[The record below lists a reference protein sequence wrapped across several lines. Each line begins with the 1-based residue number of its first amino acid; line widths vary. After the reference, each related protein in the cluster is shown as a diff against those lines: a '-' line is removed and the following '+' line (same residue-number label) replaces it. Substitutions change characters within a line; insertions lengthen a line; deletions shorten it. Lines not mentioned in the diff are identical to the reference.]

1 MTIQEMFARP
11 WRRTASVSDEKTSET
26 DLSLHRT
33 NTKDMTALTLMQEW
47 DKTFPKSER
56 VNPCKELYIIPGAS
70 HVDLYDDVAGIIP
83 YDKMEAF
90 FRENLK

>member
-11 WRRTASVSDEKTSET
+11 WRRTASVSD
-26 DLSLHRT
+26 
-33 NTKDMTALTLMQEW
+33 